1 MTEAHID
8 LETYS
13 SFDLR
18 KTGVYRYVEAP
29 DFEILIIAYSVD
41 NGEVKSID
49 MYNRDEELYKEFR
62 GLLFDPQ
69 VTKLSFNANFERTAL
84 AKHFK
89 TDMPPSEWKCVL
101 VDSARAGL
109 PLSLE
114 LCAEVLD
121 IDMQKDAK
129 GKNLIKYFSMP
140 CKPTKVN
147 GGRTR
152 NYPEHDPEKWQQFI
166 DYCEQD
172 VRVEMAIAKEVSSI
186 YYPDSEQQLWTI
198 DQLIN
203 DRGVHIDEQLMLGA
217 YKLDEI
223 SKADLMKQAKQLTG
237 LNNPNSTQQLL
248 GWFQEQG
255 LDIDNL
261 RKATVDE
268 YLQTAT
274 GKARKMLE
282 LRQQMSKT
290 SVKKYDKMY
299 NMACNDNRIR
309 GMFQFHGA
317 GTARWASRGVQM
329 QNLTK
334 HKMTDEELEIARE
347 AIKQQDFD
355 WLDYML
361 DYEYQDILS
370 QLVRTTFTAQ
380 DGYKL
385 AVSDFSAIEARVIAW
400 FAGEQWR
407 LDVFDTHGKIYEA
420 SASQMFNVPIESIG
434 KGDPLRQKG
443 KVAEL
448 ACIAEGQRVLTD
460 NGLKPIEQVAL
471 SDRVWDGESFVS
483 HDGVINKGHKEVI
496 EYDGLRATTD
506 HMVYIKGQREPIQ
519 FGQAA
524 ASGARIAQS
533 GNSGRALWLDR
544 NNTPPEKVE
553 KELAKPES
561 VRSMHKL
568 WSNFMG
574 TFLQPKKW
582 QVKRLSELLTEKA
595 SAEVVR
601 PKNDSRQAAMH
612 QPERLKLRKLW
623 SKRYRVSFRF
633 SVRGGAAHDE
643 LNQEFKQRF
652 RDRPNRRKRALRK
665 RKHAMGNTP
674 TELSKPTQVYDIL
687 NAGVNHRYTVEG
699 KLVHNCGYQGGVG
712 ALKSMGALEMGLT
725 EEELP
730 DIIRDWRA
738 ANPNIKKFWHNC
750 QKAAIKAVKTG
761 TKQTANGIKFYIKN
775 GHLLAE
781 LPSGRALV
789 YRDAQL
795 NENSW
800 GATVVE
806 FQGLNAV
813 RKWDKIKTYGGKLV
827 ENIVQAT
834 ARDALGVSMERL
846 EEQGYKIVA
855 HVHDELI
862 LEVPDDGHDH
872 LKDIEQIMSQPI
884 DWAEGLNLDSDGF
897 VSPFYMK
904 D

>member
-1 MTEAHID
+1 MTTLNID
-8 LETYS
+8 IETYS
-13 SFDLR
+13 SYDIR

-29 DFEILIIAYSVD
+29 DFEILIIAFSID
-41 NGEVKSID
+41 RGKIQTID
-49 MYNRDEELYKEFR
+49 MYDLDHDLYKKFR
-62 GLLFDPQ
+62 GLLFDPGD
-69 VTKLSFNANFERTAL
+69 TKYAFNANFERTCL
-84 AKHFK
+84 AKHFD
-89 TDMPPSEWKCVL
+89 TEMPPSEWVCTMVN
-101 VDSARAGL
+101 SARAGL

-114 LCAEVLD
+114 MCAEVLG

-152 NYPEHDPEKWQQFI
+152 NYPEHDTEKWQQFI

-172 VRVEMAIAKEVSSI
+172 VRVEMAIANEISNI
-186 YYPDSEQQLWTI
+186 EYPDSEQQLWTI
-198 DQLIN
+198 DQRIN
-203 DRGVHIDEQLMLGA
+203 DRGVHIDEALMLGA

-223 SKADLMKQAKQLTG
+223 SKSDLMKQAKQLTG
-237 LNNPNSTQQLL
+237 LDNPNSTQQLL
-248 GWFQEQG
+248 AWFEEQG
-255 LDIDNL
+255 LEIDNL

-299 NMACNDNRIR
+299 QMACNDNRIR

-317 GTARWASRGVQM
+317 GTARWSGRGVQM

-334 HKMTDEELEIARE
+334 HSMTDEELDIARE

-355 WLDYML
+355 WLDLML

-420 SASQMFNVPIESIG
+420 SAAQMFDVPIESIG

-448 ACIAEGQRVLTD
+448 AL
-460 NGLKPIEQVAL
+460 
-471 SDRVWDGESFVS
+471 
-483 HDGVINKGHKEVI
+483 
-496 EYDGLRATTD
+496 
-506 HMVYIKGQREPIQ
+506 
-519 FGQAA
+519 
-524 ASGARIAQS
+524 
-533 GNSGRALWLDR
+533 
-544 NNTPPEKVE
+544 
-553 KELAKPES
+553 
-561 VRSMHKL
+561 
-568 WSNFMG
+568 
-574 TFLQPKKW
+574 
-582 QVKRLSELLTEKA
+582 
-595 SAEVVR
+595 
-601 PKNDSRQAAMH
+601 
-612 QPERLKLRKLW
+612 
-623 SKRYRVSFRF
+623 
-633 SVRGGAAHDE
+633 
-643 LNQEFKQRF
+643 
-652 RDRPNRRKRALRK
+652 
-665 RKHAMGNTP
+665 
-674 TELSKPTQVYDIL
+674 
-687 NAGVNHRYTVEG
+687 
-699 KLVHNCGYQGGVG
+699 GYQGGAG
-712 ALKSMGALEMGLT
+712 ALESMGALKMGL
-725 EEELP
+725 EQSELKP
-730 DIIRDWRA
+730 LVDAWRA
-738 ANPNIKKFWHNC
+738 ANPNIKAFWHNC
-750 QKAAIKAVKTG
+750 QKAAIKAVNKG
-761 TKQTANGIKFYIKN
+761 TMQKANGIKFYIQH

-806 FQGLNAV
+806 FQGLNTV
-813 RKWDKIKTYGGKLV
+813 RKWDTIKTYGGKLV

-846 EEQGYKIVA
+846 EKQGYKIVA

-884 DWAEGLNLDSDGF
+884 DWAKGLNLDSDGF

>member
-1 MTEAHID
+1 MTTLNID
-8 LETYS
+8 IETYS
-13 SFDLR
+13 SYDIR
-18 KTGVYRYVEAP
+18 KTGAYRYVEAP
-29 DFEILIIAYSVD
+29 DFEILIIAYSID
-41 NGEVKSID
+41 GGDIQTID
-49 MYNRDEELYKEFR
+49 MYNLDHDLYKKFR
-62 GLLFDPQ
+62 GLLFDPE
-69 VTKLSFNANFERTAL
+69 VTKYAFNANFERTCL
-84 AKHFK
+84 AKHFD
-89 TDMPPSEWKCVL
+89 TEMPPSEWVCTL
-101 VDSARAGL
+101 VNSARVGL

-114 LCAEVLD
+114 KCAEVLD
-121 IDMQKDAK
+121 IEAQKDNK

-152 NYPEHDPEKWQQFI
+152 NYPEHDTEKWQQFI

-172 VRVEMAIAKEVSSI
+172 VRVEMAIGEVLSDFPVI
-186 YYPDSEQQLWTI
+186 DTEQQLWVI
-198 DQLIN
+198 DQRIN

-223 SKADLMKQAKQLTG
+223 SKSDLMRQAKQLTG
-237 LNNPNSTQQLL
+237 LDNPNSTQQLL
-248 GWFQEQG
+248 AWFNEQG
-255 LDIDNL
+255 VEIDNL

-268 YLQTAT
+268 YLEETT

-299 NMACNDNRIR
+299 HMACNDNRIR
-309 GMFQFHGA
+309 GMFQFYGA
-317 GTARWASRGVQM
+317 GTGRWASRGVQM

-334 HKMTDEELEIARE
+334 HKMTDEELDIARE

-355 WLDYML
+355 WLDLML

-420 SASQMFNVPIESIG
+420 SAAQMFNVPIESIG

-448 ACIAEGQRVLTD
+448 AL
-460 NGLKPIEQVAL
+460 
-471 SDRVWDGESFVS
+471 
-483 HDGVINKGHKEVI
+483 
-496 EYDGLRATTD
+496 
-506 HMVYIKGQREPIQ
+506 
-519 FGQAA
+519 
-524 ASGARIAQS
+524 
-533 GNSGRALWLDR
+533 
-544 NNTPPEKVE
+544 
-553 KELAKPES
+553 
-561 VRSMHKL
+561 
-568 WSNFMG
+568 
-574 TFLQPKKW
+574 
-582 QVKRLSELLTEKA
+582 
-595 SAEVVR
+595 
-601 PKNDSRQAAMH
+601 
-612 QPERLKLRKLW
+612 
-623 SKRYRVSFRF
+623 
-633 SVRGGAAHDE
+633 
-643 LNQEFKQRF
+643 
-652 RDRPNRRKRALRK
+652 
-665 RKHAMGNTP
+665 
-674 TELSKPTQVYDIL
+674 
-687 NAGVNHRYTVEG
+687 
-699 KLVHNCGYQGGVG
+699 GYQGGAG
-712 ALKSMGALEMGLT
+712 ALESMGALKMGL
-725 EEELP
+725 EQSELKP
-730 DIIRDWRA
+730 LVDAWRA
-738 ANPNIKKFWHNC
+738 ANPNIKAFWHNC
-750 QKAAIKAVKTG
+750 QKAAIKAVNKG
-761 TKQTANGIKFYIKN
+761 TMQTANGIKFYIQH

-806 FQGLNAV
+806 FQGLNTV
-813 RKWDKIKTYGGKLV
+813 RKWDTIKTYGGKLV

-834 ARDALGVSMERL
+834 ARDALGISMARL

>member
-1 MTEAHID
+1 MTTLSID
-8 LETYS
+8 VETYS

-18 KTGVYRYVEAP
+18 KTGSHRYVEAP
-29 DFEILIIAYSVD
+29 DFEILIIAYSID
-41 NGEVKSID
+41 NGAVKSID
-49 MYNRDEELYKEFR
+49 LYDRDEELYKEFR
-62 GLLFDPQ
+62 GLLFDPE
-69 VTKLSFNANFERTAL
+69 VTKYAFNAAFERTAL
-84 AKHFK
+84 AKHFD
-89 TDMPPSEWKCVL
+89 TTMPPSEWVCSMVNSTR
-101 VDSARAGL
+101 VGL
-109 PLSLE
+109 PASLE
-114 LCAEVLD
+114 MCAEVLN

-172 VRVEMAIAKEVSSI
+172 VRVEMAIANEISNI
-186 YYPDSEQQLWTI
+186 EYPDSEQQLWSI
-198 DQLIN
+198 DQQIN

-223 SKADLMKQAKQLTG
+223 SKSDLMRQAKQLTG
-237 LNNPNSTQQLL
+237 LDNPNSTQQLL
-248 GWFQEQG
+248 AWFEEQG
-255 LDIDNL
+255 LEIDNL

-309 GMFQFHGA
+309 GMFQFYGA
-317 GTARWASRGVQM
+317 GTGRWAGRGVQM

-334 HKMTDEELEIARE
+334 HSMSDEELDIARE

-355 WLDYML
+355 WLDLML

-420 SASQMFNVPIESIG
+420 SAAQMFNVPIESIG

-448 ACIAEGQRVLTD
+448 AL
-460 NGLKPIEQVAL
+460 
-471 SDRVWDGESFVS
+471 
-483 HDGVINKGHKEVI
+483 
-496 EYDGLRATTD
+496 
-506 HMVYIKGQREPIQ
+506 
-519 FGQAA
+519 
-524 ASGARIAQS
+524 
-533 GNSGRALWLDR
+533 
-544 NNTPPEKVE
+544 
-553 KELAKPES
+553 
-561 VRSMHKL
+561 
-568 WSNFMG
+568 
-574 TFLQPKKW
+574 
-582 QVKRLSELLTEKA
+582 
-595 SAEVVR
+595 
-601 PKNDSRQAAMH
+601 
-612 QPERLKLRKLW
+612 
-623 SKRYRVSFRF
+623 
-633 SVRGGAAHDE
+633 
-643 LNQEFKQRF
+643 
-652 RDRPNRRKRALRK
+652 
-665 RKHAMGNTP
+665 
-674 TELSKPTQVYDIL
+674 
-687 NAGVNHRYTVEG
+687 
-699 KLVHNCGYQGGVG
+699 GYQGGAG
-712 ALKSMGALEMGLT
+712 ALESMGALKMGL
-725 EEELP
+725 EQSELKP
-730 DIIRDWRA
+730 LVDAWRA
-738 ANPNIKKFWHNC
+738 ANPNIKAFWSNC
-750 QKAAIKAVKTG
+750 QKAAIKAVNKG
-761 TKQTANGIKFYIKN
+761 TMQKANGIKFYIQH

-781 LPSGRALV
+781 VPSGRALV

-813 RKWDKIKTYGGKLV
+813 RKWDTIKTYGGKLV

-846 EEQGYKIVA
+846 EKQGYKIVA